1 MTSGSKLAACL
12 TLFSFLTTA
21 CSDDNVGPG
30 GGDDVLSFAN
40 STNAEVSVA
49 LTFPDGS
56 KTSLTLPASGLGEET
71 PVAVSFVEGDVYT
84 FILSN
89 PSPSIDPSPE
99 TSCTVSA
106 AAERDGV
113 AAVLVLFDTQR
124 GSFRGQC
131 LTNWV
136 ES

>member
-12 TLFSFLTTA
+12 TLVAFLTTA
-21 CSDDNVGPG
+21 CSDTAGPG

-40 STNAEVSVA
+40 STDAEVNVA
-49 LTFPDGS
+49 LTFPNGS
-56 KTSLTLPASGLGEET
+56 KTSVTLPASRFGEET

-84 FILSN
+84 FVLSN
-89 PSPSIDPSPE
+89 PAPSIAPSPE
-99 TSCTVSA
+99 TSCTVAA

-113 AAVLVLFDTQR
+113 AAVLVLFDTQQR
-124 GSFRGQC
+124 SFRGQC